1 MATRTTNR
9 YGKIVVT
16 NRAIAHVA
24 EMTLSECYGV
34 ASGSVVD
41 IETLDNKI
49 RLSLD
54 LHLLY
59 GVTPLA
65 VCDTVRS
72 QVKYGIEN
80 FCGMEVRAMNINV
93 VGIK

>member
-16 NRAIAHVA
+16 NKAIAQIA
-24 EMTLSECYGV
+24 KITLGECYGV
-34 ASGSVVD
+34 AGGDVIDV
-41 IETLDNKI
+41 EVLDNKI
-49 RLSLD
+49 NLSINIYLK
-54 LHLLY
+54 Y

-65 VCDTVRS
+65 VCDSVRG
-72 QVKYGIEN
+72 QVKYSIEN
-80 FCGMEVRAMNINV
+80 FCGMEVKAMNINV

>member
-16 NRAIAHVA
+16 NKAISQIAKIALKEVV
-24 EMTLSECYGV
+24 GV
-34 ASGSVVD
+34 AGGDVID

-49 RLSLD
+49 NLSLNVF
-54 LHLLY
+54 LNY

-65 VCDTVRS
+65 VCETIRK
-72 QVKYGIEN
+72 QVKYNIEN
-80 FCGMEVRAMNINV
+80 FCGMQVRAMNINV
-93 VGIK
+93 VGVK